1 MSPSP
6 SRFLRRATERGA
18 VLGEAIAPSQ
28 GLDAHCSSLV
38 HLYSSESAQVVA
50 LKGVDLDIDSG
61 EMVALLGPSGT
72 GKSTLLR
79 LLGGLIQPTAGRI
92 VVGGHDLRTLS
103 PGELR
108 LLRATEVGI
117 VLQDAGTNLL
127 PYATGEQNIWF
138 AQMGA
143 RRAGHA
149 VDEPGEVLEKLDLG
163 PLATERVNR
172 LSGGEQQLVALAVG
186 VAASPK
192 LLLVDEPTSQLDAEG
207 RDGAIALL
215 REINRRLGSTVVV
228 VTHDPAVASAIA
240 RTVTIRDGRVG
251 AEGRHGEEFA
261 VVGSDGSVQLPP
273 DVLEVLAPNSL
284 VRIRRHPDG
293 VDLRVAEAT
302 DPDASSAR
310 SEKAGRIGGV
320 ER

>member
-1 MSPSP
+1 MSPAH
-6 SRFLRRATERGA
+6 SRFLRRTATRNAPLGGA
-18 VLGEAIAPSQ
+18 VAPSQ

-72 GKSTLLR
+72 GKSTLLK

-103 PGELR
+103 PGGLR

-127 PYATGEQNIWF
+127 PYATSEQNIWF

-143 RRAGHA
+143 RRAGHV
-149 VDEPGEVLEKLDLG
+149 VDEPNEVLQKLDLG
-163 PLATERVNR
+163 HLGAERVNR
-172 LSGGEQQLVALAVG
+172 ISGGDQQLVALAVG

-207 RDGAIALL
+207 RDAAISLIK
-215 REINRRLGSTVVV
+215 EINRRLGSTVVI
-228 VTHDPAVASAIA
+228 VTHDPAVASAIP

-273 DVLEVLAPNSL
+273 DVLEVVAPNTL

-293 VDLRVAEAT
+293 VDLRVVEPAER
-302 DPDASSAR
+302 DAVTAM
-310 SEKAGRIGGV
+310 SEEAGHIGET

>member
-1 MSPSP
+1 
-6 SRFLRRATERGA
+6 
-18 VLGEAIAPSQ
+18 VAPSQ

-72 GKSTLLR
+72 GKSTLLK

-103 PGELR
+103 PGGLR

-127 PYATGEQNIWF
+127 PYTTSEQNIWF

-143 RRAGHA
+143 RRAGHV
-149 VDEPGEVLEKLDLG
+149 VDEPNEVLQKLDLG
-163 PLATERVNR
+163 HLGAERVNR
-172 LSGGEQQLVALAVG
+172 ISGGDQQLVALAVG

-207 RDGAIALL
+207 RDAAISLIK
-215 REINRRLGSTVVV
+215 EINRRLGSTVVI
-228 VTHDPAVASAIA
+228 VTHDPAVASAIP

-273 DVLEVLAPNSL
+273 DVLEVVAPNTL

-293 VDLRVAEAT
+293 VDLRVVEPAER
-302 DPDASSAR
+302 DAVTAM
-310 SEKAGRIGGV
+310 SEEAGHMGET